1 MLYFDYIL
9 FFKGD
14 LVVIFFSHTS
24 ADKPLVE
31 PIAIQFSNV
40 FGKEN
45 IFYDSWSIQPG
56 DGIIDKMSEGMSK
69 CKFFFFFVSKKSLD
83 SRMVQLEWQNM
94 LMRAS
99 SNMDIKF
106 IPVKLDDCMMPAILL
121 QTLYI
126 DVYGKGLE
134 FATRQMIDVVNG
146 NNTFQ
151 SGIQKF
157 ENVRGEVHKVN
168 DNEIKLTIRAISYAE
183 PISRYAILVS
193 NNEGEVKYSVLGENM
208 IETGFNKEIQLNN
221 GFVTNAIYIGIN
233 RSTTPSFPVEIT
245 LKSTSVPISFNGVL
259 RQVSQSEWISFPI
272 TGI

>member
-1 MLYFDYIL
+1 M
-9 FFKGD
+9 
-14 LVVIFFSHTS
+14 IFFSHTS